1 MQFYSLITLTIA
13 TSMAALSAMA
23 APAAPKCP
31 EVCGAIYQPICVQNL
46 SGEFITFGNTCELNK
61 YNCRHPGA
69 QLTVAYKTACESNT
83 LEKRAA
89 APKCDTVCPS
99 VFQPVCARAKT
110 GLNKVF
116 GNACELN
123 NYNCEH
129 PNANFVLVADS
140 SCEEL
145 AAPTCNTICPDI
157 YQPVCGK
164 LLSGDLKTFG
174 NSCEL
179 KNYNCEHANAQ
190 ASVVSNNPCS
200 SAAVEKR
207 APATAAPEKCDDI
220 MCAAVE
226 QPICAKAK
234 NGLRKTFGNACEL
247 KKYNCKHPNAEFV
260 VLAESTCEDLA
271 APKCDFM
278 CLMVED
284 PVCATSKDG
293 KTQTFSNACL
303 LDVHNCQNPTA
314 AFKLIANAAC
324 PDAPVCAD
332 ACPTV
337 YQPVCAKLQSGKTKT
352 FGNQCELSAF
362 NCKNPKAAFTFVSE
376 GAC

>member
-1 MQFYSLITLTIA
+1 MQFYSLITLTVA
-13 TSMAALSAMA
+13 TSMAVLSAMA
-23 APAAPKCP
+23 APAVPKCL
-31 EVCGAIYQPICVQNL
+31 EVCGAVYQPICVQNL
-46 SGEFITFGNTCELNK
+46 SGEFVTFGNTCELNK
-61 YNCRHPGA
+61 YSCRHPGA
-69 QLTVAYKTACESNT
+69 HLIVAYKTACESNT
-83 LEKRAA
+83 LEKRAV
-89 APKCDTVCPS
+89 APKCETVCPA
-99 VFQPVCARAKT
+99 VFQPICARAKT

-145 AAPTCNTICPDI
+145 TTPTCITVCPAI

-164 LLSGDLKTFG
+164 VLSGDFKTFG

-190 ASVVSNNPCS
+190 ATVVPNNLCA

-207 APATAAPEKCDDI
+207 APADAAPAKCDDI
-220 MCAAVE
+220 MCA
-226 QPICAKAK
+226 
-234 NGLRKTFGNACEL
+234 
-247 KKYNCKHPNAEFV
+247 
-260 VLAESTCEDLA
+260 
-271 APKCDFM
+271 
-278 CLMVED
+278 MVEN

-314 AFKLIANAAC
+314 TFKLVASAAC
-324 PDAPVCAD
+324 PVTLICAD
-332 ACPTV
+332 ACPAV
-337 YQPVCAKLQSGKTKT
+337 YQPICAKLQSGKSKT

-362 NCKNPKAAFTFVSE
+362 NCMNPKAAFTFVSE